1 MNFVVPDFYP
11 AAAEIFVAGMSLLVL
26 MATVFAGQSARSLA
40 YLLTQLTLIGAAFIT
55 IGTMDGQVVATL
67 GNMYIDDLMGDF
79 LKLVIYFAVAVA
91 LLYSRNYLADR
102 SMDKPEFYVLV
113 IYMTLGMMVMVSA
126 NHFVSLY
133 IGLELMSL
141 SLYALVAADRDSAR
155 SKSGGAP
162 PGAGP
167 AGRGRRG
174 GRHAA
179 TAARRL
185 RPGRSG
191 RARVQGIRSA
201 REGLAGSG
209 RGSIREPLRGP
220 PCAAAGTAGRT
231 RRRERDPDQA
241 LAARPAG

>member
-40 YLLTQLTLIGAAFIT
+40 YLLTQLTLISAAFIT

-155 SKSGGAP
+155 SSE
-162 PGAGP
+162 
-167 AGRGRRG
+167 
-174 GRHAA
+174 AA
-179 TAARRL
+179 MKYFVL
-185 RPGRSG
+185 G
-191 RARVQGIRSA
+191 
-201 REGLAGSG
+201 
-209 RGSIREPLRGP
+209 
-220 PCAAAGTAGRT
+220 
-231 RRRERDPDQA
+231 A
-241 LAARPAG
+241 LASGLLLYGMSMVYGATGSLELSAIAQSIYHQAIPTPVVGKPPALINFSPRTAHPRTLRA

>member
-155 SKSGGAP
+155 SSE
-162 PGAGP
+162 
-167 AGRGRRG
+167 
-174 GRHAA
+174 AA
-179 TAARRL
+179 MKYFVL
-185 RPGRSG
+185 G
-191 RARVQGIRSA
+191 
-201 REGLAGSG
+201 
-209 RGSIREPLRGP
+209 
-220 PCAAAGTAGRT
+220 
-231 RRRERDPDQA
+231 A
-241 LAARPAG
+241 LASGLLLYGMSMVYGATGSLELSAIAQSIYHL